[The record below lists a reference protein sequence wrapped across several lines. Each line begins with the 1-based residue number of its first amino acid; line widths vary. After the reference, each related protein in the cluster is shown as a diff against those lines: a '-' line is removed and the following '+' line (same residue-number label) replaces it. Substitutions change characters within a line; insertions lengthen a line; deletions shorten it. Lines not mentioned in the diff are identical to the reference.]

1 MDLVVFLIEL
11 DFFYSL
17 FFYHIVKKIILEKN
31 HVIKLYEV
39 IKIKICR
46 GNHYSPNTYCTVD
59 YNSNQQWF
67 VFFFF
72 FVFLGF
78 WIFVLTFCS
87 NLFLSILF
95 FKIEIVENLAS

>member
-1 MDLVVFLIEL
+1 MFVMVTQVALVYGFGFFLIEL

-39 IKIKICR
+39 IKIKIYR
-46 GNHYSPNTYCTVD
+46 GNHYSPNTYCIVD

-67 VFFFF
+67 AFFFLCF
-72 FVFLGF
+72 
-78 WIFVLTFCS
+78 
-87 NLFLSILF
+87 
-95 FKIEIVENLAS
+95 